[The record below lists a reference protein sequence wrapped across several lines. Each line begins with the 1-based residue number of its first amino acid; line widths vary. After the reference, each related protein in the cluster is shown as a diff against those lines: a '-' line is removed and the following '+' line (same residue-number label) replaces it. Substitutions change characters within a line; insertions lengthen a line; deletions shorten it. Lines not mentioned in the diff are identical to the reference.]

1 MQNPKRDRKRR
12 ESKKSMILENNEE
25 KRSTLWRTIVAI
37 SSILIVI
44 VAVFFVTRLFVGN
57 PLVGTWVSEDSGEVI
72 KIESNG
78 KVTLTDEDKKSF
90 ETVQSEVDT
99 KTKVFTI
106 HTEDTQAEGLLS
118 GTYDYSIEKDTLTLT
133 EREYGDQ
140 LVFVKREKK

>member
-1 MQNPKRDRKRR
+1 
-12 ESKKSMILENNEE
+12 MILENYEE

-57 PLVGTWVSEDSGEVI
+57 PLGGTWVSEDSGEVI

>member
-1 MQNPKRDRKRR
+1 
-12 ESKKSMILENNEE
+12 MILENNEE

-44 VAVFFVTRLFVGN
+44 VAVFFVTRLFVEN

>member
-1 MQNPKRDRKRR
+1 MGSEMCIRDR
-12 ESKKSMILENNEE
+12 
-25 KRSTLWRTIVAI
+25 
-37 SSILIVI
+37 
-44 VAVFFVTRLFVGN
+44 
-57 PLVGTWVSEDSGEVI
+57 
-72 KIESNG
+72 
-78 KVTLTDEDKKSF
+78 
-90 ETVQSEVDT
+90 DT

>member
-12 ESKKSMILENNEE
+12 ETKLSMILENNEE

>member
-1 MQNPKRDRKRR
+1 
-12 ESKKSMILENNEE
+12 MILENNEE

-57 PLVGTWVSEDSGEVI
+57 PLEGTWVSEDSGEVI

>member
-1 MQNPKRDRKRR
+1 
-12 ESKKSMILENNEE
+12 MILENNEE

-44 VAVFFVTRLFVGN
+44 VAVVFVTRLFVVN

>member
-1 MQNPKRDRKRR
+1 
-12 ESKKSMILENNEE
+12 MILENNEE

-44 VAVFFVTRLFVGN
+44 VAVFLGTRILVGN
-57 PLVGTWVSEDSGEVI
+57 PLAGTWVSEDSGEVI

>member
-1 MQNPKRDRKRR
+1 
-12 ESKKSMILENNEE
+12 MILENNEE

-44 VAVFFVTRLFVGN
+44 VAAFFVTRLFVGN

>member
-1 MQNPKRDRKRR
+1 
-12 ESKKSMILENNEE
+12 MILENNEE

-78 KVTLTDEDKKSF
+78 KVTLTDED
-90 ETVQSEVDT
+90 T

>member
-1 MQNPKRDRKRR
+1 
-12 ESKKSMILENNEE
+12 MILENNEE

-44 VAVFFVTRLFVGN
+44 VAVFFVTRLFDGN

>member
-1 MQNPKRDRKRR
+1 
-12 ESKKSMILENNEE
+12 MILENNEE

-90 ETVQSEVDT
+90 ETVQ
-99 KTKVFTI
+99 VFTI